1 MSTSLVKIY
10 MKAWWTKSFSATPII
25 FFQNFDI
32 INIVLYNKIKTY
44 RQRRENMDYCSTR
57 DNSIRAASAEA
68 IAAGI
73 SKEGGLFVP
82 CEFPRI
88 TYQELCEMETDD
100 YKTRAQKILS
110 RF

>member
-1 MSTSLVKIY
+1 
-10 MKAWWTKSFSATPII
+10 
-25 FFQNFDI
+25 
-32 INIVLYNKIKTY
+32 
-44 RQRRENMDYCSTR
+44 MDYCSTR

-88 TYQELCEMETDD
+88 TYQDLCEMETDD
-100 YKTRAQKILS
+100 YVFLRILPLMRLKNVWKRLTQKKNSAVRKLLPWS
-110 RF
+110 F

>member
-1 MSTSLVKIY
+1 
-10 MKAWWTKSFSATPII
+10 
-25 FFQNFDI
+25 
-32 INIVLYNKIKTY
+32 
-44 RQRRENMDYCSTR
+44 MDYCSTR

-88 TYQELCEMETDD
+88 TYQDLCEMETDD

-110 RF
+110 RFLTLMRLKNVWKRLTQKKNSAVRKLLPWSF